1 LRFRKKK
8 KESEAAI
15 ALKLLKETEYA
26 VRSGY
31 SGSGTTGE
39 KAGSTS
45 LVLDSSFIENLV
57 KNYYYTLKSIRQK
70 LISESDKANEI
81 NKEYLRK
88 IVSGAVKIVSE
99 PEISMIRAKSVKKI
113 VLLAAVVALF
123 MAVFLAFFIE
133 YIKNA
138 SKASSANKRT

>member
-1 LRFRKKK
+1 M
-8 KESEAAI
+8 
-15 ALKLLKETEYA
+15 
-26 VRSGY
+26 
-31 SGSGTTGE
+31 
-39 KAGSTS
+39 
-45 LVLDSSFIENLV
+45 V

>member
-1 LRFRKKK
+1 M
-8 KESEAAI
+8 
-15 ALKLLKETEYA
+15 
-26 VRSGY
+26 
-31 SGSGTTGE
+31 
-39 KAGSTS
+39 
-45 LVLDSSFIENLV
+45 V
-57 KNYYYTLKSIRQK
+57 KNDYYTLKSIRQK

-81 NKEYLRK
+81 NKEYLKK
-88 IVSGAVKIVSE
+88 IVSGAVKVVLE

>member
-1 LRFRKKK
+1 
-8 KESEAAI
+8 
-15 ALKLLKETEYA
+15 
-26 VRSGY
+26 
-31 SGSGTTGE
+31 
-39 KAGSTS
+39 
-45 LVLDSSFIENLV
+45 LV
-57 KNYYYTLKSIRQK
+57 KNDYYTLKSIRQK

-113 VLLAAVVALF
+113 VLLATVVALF

-138 SKASSANKRT
+138 SKASSVNKRT